1 MRRFAEGVAKAGARG
16 IDVVWSVA
24 NAFMRAHAADDQD
37 AWHKDLPWMF
47 PSPNAP
53 YLFNE
58 NKAPKI
64 AVKLISDIIVQRHTD
79 AQ

>member
-1 MRRFAEGVAKAGARG
+1 
-16 IDVVWSVA
+16 
-24 NAFMRAHAADDQD
+24 
-37 AWHKDLPWMF
+37 MF

-64 AVKLISDIIVQRHTD
+64 AVKLISDIIVQRDTD